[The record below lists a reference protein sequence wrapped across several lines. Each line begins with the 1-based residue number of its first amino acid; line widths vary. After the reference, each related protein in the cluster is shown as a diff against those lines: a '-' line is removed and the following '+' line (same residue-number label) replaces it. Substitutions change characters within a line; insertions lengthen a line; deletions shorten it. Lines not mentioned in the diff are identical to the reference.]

1 MSPAL
6 QILPLTSNIQDAFA
20 ILLAAHHPDL
30 HLLGISSVFGNASLS
45 HTTHNAAAVLTA
57 IGRKDVPLYRGSEK
71 ALERAAV
78 HAPEVHGESGL
89 EGTFLL
95 PKPECEALSG
105 DAVEAMYSTLIG
117 QPKDTAW
124 LVATGS
130 LTNVAKCVRAHPDL
144 IDHLKGIS
152 IMGGSIGDSFSDA
165 YLHVVD
171 GKDQLGNIGRWAEFN
186 ILIDPEAAATL
197 FHDDKIASKITLVPL
212 DLSHQVLATNAVRQ
226 LILQGPGADASAPT
240 ATGKAQGKTT
250 LRTMFVEL
258 LNFASKT
265 YENLFGGTDGYPVH
279 DPVAV
284 AAVLIGTANE
294 IPFTQWHE
302 KKSVAPKHDERF
314 KIKVVTEGTIEQARD
329 GTSQT
334 GRTIATPVEIGGKGV
349 RIPRTVDV
357 DRFWSEVEKCVE
369 RADAINKAEGKEFW
383 AEVH

>member
-1 MSPAL
+1 M
-6 QILPLTSNIQDAFA
+6 
-20 ILLAAHHPDL
+20 
-30 HLLGISSVFGNASLS
+30 
-45 HTTHNAAAVLTA
+45 
-57 IGRKDVPLYRGSEK
+57 PLYRGAEK

-95 PKPECEALSG
+95 PKPECEALPG
-105 DAVEAMYSTLIG
+105 DAVEAMYSALTA

-130 LTNVAKCVRAHPDL
+130 LTNVAKCFRAHPDL

-152 IMGGSIGDSFSDA
+152 IMGGSMGDGFSDA

-171 GKDQLGNIGRWAEFN
+171 GKEQIGNIGTWAEFN

-197 FHDDKIASKITLVPL
+197 FHNDKIASKITLVPL

-226 LILQGPGADASAPT
+226 LILHGPNAGSAQGD
-240 ATGKAQGKTT
+240 KGKTT

-265 YENLFGGTDGYPVH
+265 YENLFGGKDGYPVH

-284 AAVLIGTANE
+284 AAVLIGTVNE
-294 IPFTQWHE
+294 IPFTQWHAQ
-302 KKSVAPKHDERF
+302 KSVAPKHDERF
-314 KIKVVTEGTIEQARD
+314 KIQVVTEGTIDQARD

-334 GRTIATPVEIGGKGV
+334 GRTIATPVEIGGRGV

-357 DRFWSEVEKCVE
+357 DRFWSEIEKCVT
-369 RADAINKAEGKEFW
+369 RADAINKAEGKEVW